1 VRCLF
6 DRIFLDVGHDHIG
19 ARLGKR
25 RRDSE
30 ADAGSGTR
38 DDRFAGD
45 VFHRKAPC
53 LSWRPSA
60 DRSAE
65 DAQVVV
71 AGDLARL
78 LWGEAAAQHRRDE
91 VHPFAHQAPAGRDPR
106 VFRRDRDR
114 SARTHTEVR

>member
-38 DDRFAGD
+38 DDRGLPEMSFIARRFA
-45 VFHRKAPC
+45 
-53 LSWRPSA
+53 
-60 DRSAE
+60 
-65 DAQVVV
+65 
-71 AGDLARL
+71 
-78 LWGEAAAQHRRDE
+78 
-91 VHPFAHQAPAGRDPR
+91 
-106 VFRRDRDR
+106 
-114 SARTHTEVR
+114 